1 MLLRKG
7 HHRAIHNPR
16 NRRAG
21 NAYVISAFR
30 RRDVM
35 AVQDDAGLPVN
46 RVNCL
51 AVDHVFDAL

>member
-21 NAYVISAFR
+21 NAYVISALW
-30 RRDVM
+30 RRDVI
-35 AVQDDAGLPVN
+35 AAPEDAGLPVN
-46 RVNCL
+46 RVNYL
-51 AVDHVFDAL
+51 AVEHLFDAL